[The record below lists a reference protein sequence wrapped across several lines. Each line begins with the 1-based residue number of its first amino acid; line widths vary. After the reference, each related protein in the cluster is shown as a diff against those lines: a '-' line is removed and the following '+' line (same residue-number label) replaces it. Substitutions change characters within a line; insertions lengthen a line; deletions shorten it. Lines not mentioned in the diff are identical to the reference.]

1 MFSQFQQ
8 HVTALNC
15 FAKVETNDL
24 SHSETMHTLE
34 CIRLTLAT
42 LTKMNEAH
50 ILELTAKK
58 QQHIYEPTTE
68 MENPCIAIDVSPLQ
82 YDDLADYALEEYS
95 YSIPESQRY
104 GEPLG
109 FSSVSP
115 ENIDDL
121 SEITSPTFVSRPSN
135 QYHSHNSL
143 IDSFQSPIREYSN
156 IGVEA
161 PCPNVTI
168 RRNKQWN
175 RRTIKTREPEHMD
188 KPSNF
193 IPFADHNMV

>member
-15 FAKVETNDL
+15 FAKVETNHL

-42 LTKMNEAH
+42 LTKMNESH

-68 MENPCIAIDVSPLQ
+68 MENSCIAIDVSPLQ

-104 GEPLG
+104 GEPLV

-121 SEITSPTFVSRPSN
+121 SEITSPTFVSRPPS
-135 QYHSHNSL
+135 QYYSQN
-143 IDSFQSPIREYSN
+143 ID
-156 IGVEA
+156 VEA

-168 RRNKQWN
+168 RRNKHWN

-188 KPSNF
+188 KPANF
-193 IPFADHNMV
+193 IPFADHNIV